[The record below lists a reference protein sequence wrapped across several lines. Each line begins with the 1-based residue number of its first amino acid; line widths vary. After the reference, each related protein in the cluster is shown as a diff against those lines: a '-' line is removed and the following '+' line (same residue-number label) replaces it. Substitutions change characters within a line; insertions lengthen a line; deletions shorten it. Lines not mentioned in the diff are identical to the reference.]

1 MEITMSKT
9 KEYDLRKYFETLL
22 GSDIDLNPA
31 VVVPIA
37 THTLQLGTLTERRQ
51 DLFAPPDFDGVI
63 GPSANC
69 SGRQLLDISGTG
81 KTAENGTVELRLSS
95 FLCRDGFPD
104 GFESPAIIVV
114 TPRAQSPIHATARA
128 QVTSDDRDVA
138 FEVETWNADGSPAA
152 NQSFNWSCRIPTII
166 RID

>member
-1 MEITMSKT
+1 MSKT
-9 KEYDLRKYFETLL
+9 KEYDIRKYFETRL
-22 GSDIDLNPA
+22 GSDIELNPL

-51 DLFAPPDFDGVI
+51 DLLAPPDFDGVI

-69 SGRQLLDISGTG
+69 SARQLLDISGTG
-81 KTAENGTVELRLSS
+81 KTGENGTVELRLSS

-104 GFESPAIIVV
+104 GFETPAIVLV
-114 TPRAQSPIHATARA
+114 TPRAQAPIHATTRA
-128 QVTSDDRDVA
+128 YVTTDNDDRDVII
-138 FEVETWNADGSPAA
+138 EVETWDADGLPAP
-152 NQSFNWSCRIPTII
+152 NQSFNWSCRVPTII